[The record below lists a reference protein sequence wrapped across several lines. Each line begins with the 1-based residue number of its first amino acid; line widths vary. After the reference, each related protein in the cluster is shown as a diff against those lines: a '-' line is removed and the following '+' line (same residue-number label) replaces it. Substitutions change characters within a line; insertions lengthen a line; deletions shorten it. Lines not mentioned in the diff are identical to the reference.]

1 MITLIDVYQGRAD
14 VARYLYVLMAERLEE
29 GDTNISHVKMPTMDE
44 HEDFIRRHVY
54 RAWYV
59 IAHPV
64 TWEMLGAVSI
74 SPDNELGIVISPKHR
89 HNGHARA
96 ALVEIMA
103 AHPPLPGLP
112 SQRNPHYTANI
123 RPGNSASIAL
133 FQSLGFNLLQQTYI
147 KQGDGN
153 ACTVQETGEGSQ
165 TENRAAAGP

>member
-14 VARYLYVLMAERLEE
+14 VERYLYVLMAERLEE
-29 GDTNISHVKMPTMDE
+29 GDANISHVKMPTMDE

-64 TWEMLGAVSI
+64 TGEMLGAASI
-74 SPDNELGIVISPKHR
+74 TPNNELGIVISPKHR
-89 HNGHARA
+89 HSGHARE
-96 ALVEIMA
+96 ALIALMA

-112 SQRNPHYTANI
+112 SQRSAHYVANI
-123 RPGNSASIAL
+123 RPGNAASIAL
-133 FQSLGFNLLQQTYI
+133 FQSLGFNLLQHTYI
-147 KQGDGN
+147 KQGEGN
-153 ACTVQETGEGSQ
+153 ARTVEETAEGIQ